1 MMVKVFQSNANG
13 KIEFTRAELE
23 KLLNEVYNA
32 GHDAGYSEGKSN
44 QWTWTSPYS
53 STSTSTIN
61 STNSTGHSSTVIDDL
76 TCNGATEAVKVTAE
90 YRAESEEEAKQMNE
104 DFKKEARDQGYILTS
119 FAYTKKEKKSKGEII
134 DDGYLVKVVK
144 TYGGFWD
151 G

>member
-1 MMVKVFQSNANG
+1 M
-13 KIEFTRAELE
+13 KIL
-23 KLLNEVYNA
+23 
-32 GHDAGYSEGKSN
+32 
-44 QWTWTSPYS
+44 
-53 STSTSTIN
+53 
-61 STNSTGHSSTVIDDL
+61 
-76 TCNGATEAVKVTAE
+76 KVTAE

-151 G
+151 GLDN